1 MKLSNSEILQK
12 AIADGIID
20 INTLGKQIE
29 MNERKKYL
37 DMHKYNIWQ
46 GEKDHKWYTYL
57 PDHEK
62 GRRLVKKSSE
72 KELQNAIISYYKK
85 AQNEPTIHRSNQN
98 RLKERKMLRVFF

>member
-46 GEKDHKWYTYL
+46 GEKRQETELPPGDLRLRGKPIPKWRET
-57 PDHEK
+57 
-62 GRRLVKKSSE
+62 V
-72 KELQNAIISYYKK
+72 
-85 AQNEPTIHRSNQN
+85 
-98 RLKERKMLRVFF
+98 